1 MLEHKQDDLNAA
13 VSAIENAFDRK
24 GKYLQDGVPRYTAH
38 AVRMEEET
46 GLSGIAGRYRFPDNK
61 EPAFAE
67 YEYRKR
73 FLKYSLAESLLTTDD
88 PLKRRAAEKISRQT
102 PQALQEVKQEIEKLT
117 LLNPDLKRLNYDRRD
132 FIESY
137 RALIGVTSQY
147 NVDDIN
153 AYLHG
158 IRTGQKDA
166 EAAEYLERLKDRGC
180 RFGWV
185 PAVKTLERIE
195 RGLDEREKKSR
206 PVRPAAR
213 GKSR

>member
-1 MLEHKQDDLNAA
+1 MFSQESNDLNEA
-13 VSAIENAFDRK
+13 VSAIENAFNRK

-38 AVRMEEET
+38 AVRLEEKT
-46 GLSGIAGRYRFPDNK
+46 GLSGIAGRYRFPENR

-73 FLKYSLAESLLTTDD
+73 FLKYALAQSLLTTED
-88 PLKRRAAEKISRQT
+88 PLKRRAAEKISQQT
-102 PQALQEVKQEIEKLT
+102 PQALKEVKQEIEKLT
-117 LLNPDLKRLNYDRRD
+117 VLNPDLKRLNYDRRD

-153 AYLHG
+153 AYLHS
-158 IRTGQKDA
+158 IRTGQKDE
-166 EAAEYLERLKDRGC
+166 EANARMERLKDRGC

-185 PAVKTLERIE
+185 PAVKTLDRIE
-195 RGLDEREKKSR
+195 RGLDEREKTSLPVMRAARKKSR
-206 PVRPAAR
+206 
-213 GKSR
+213 

>member
-1 MLEHKQDDLNAA
+1 MFEQESNDLNEA
-13 VSAIENAFDRK
+13 VSAIENAFNRK

-38 AVRMEEET
+38 AVRLEEET
-46 GLSGIAGRYRFPDNK
+46 GLSGIAGRYRFPENR

-73 FLKYSLAESLLTTDD
+73 FLKYSLAESLLTAED

-102 PQALQEVKQEIEKLT
+102 PQALEEVKQEIEKLT
-117 LLNPDLKRLNYDRRD
+117 VLNPDLKRLNYDRRD

-153 AYLHG
+153 AYLHS
-158 IRTGQKDA
+158 IRTGQKDE
-166 EAAEYLERLKDRGC
+166 EANARIERLKDRGC

-185 PAVKTLERIE
+185 PAVKTLDRIE
-195 RGLDEREKKSR
+195 RGLDEREKTMLPVMRAARKKSR
-206 PVRPAAR
+206 
-213 GKSR
+213 